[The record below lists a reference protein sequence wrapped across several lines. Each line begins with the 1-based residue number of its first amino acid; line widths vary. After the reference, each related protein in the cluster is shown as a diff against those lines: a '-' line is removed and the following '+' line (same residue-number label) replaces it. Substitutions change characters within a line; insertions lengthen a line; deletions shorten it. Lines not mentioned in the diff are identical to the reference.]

1 MTRTILMNSWKMVD
15 GLRLAPRMPT
25 IPKRSILLNHYQCLE
40 FITLF
45 LPRRTTY
52 YLFSVDSVW
61 TISSSENNS
70 FIVDIYVND
79 SKEQQKKRLHF
90 KNHKSNCHTNRS
102 GQKKSEPA
110 SCNVRIENTTRILLL
125 PNAIYIS
132 IKTYAMFS
140 VFPLDFVYY
149 NKMLR
154 FALYLF
160 H

>member
-1 MTRTILMNSWKMVD
+1 MTRTILMNSWKMVEFAF
-15 GLRLAPRMPT
+15 GPENA
-25 IPKRSILLNHYQCLE
+25 NHTE
-40 FITLF
+40 TFDFIKSLSMF
-45 LPRRTTY
+45 GIHNFISSPSHN
-52 YLFSVDSVW
+52 LFSVDSVW

-79 SKEQQKKRLHF
+79 STEQQKKRLHF

-102 GQKKSEPA
+102 GQKKNEPA
-110 SCNVRIENTTRILLL
+110 SCNARFENTTRILLL

-132 IKTYAMFS
+132 IKTYTMFS

-149 NKMLR
+149 NNMLR